1 MLAGNLNNQKCLPEA
16 GRETLVLLLS
26 ESEVTSL
33 LTMEDTLHIVEEAL
47 RDYGEGVALN
57 YSRYRLMTLNTIL
70 NVMSAGL
77 PRIKSSGMKVY
88 AASKA
93 GARFLVLLLDSE
105 SGEWLSIMAANK
117 LGQMRTGATSG
128 IATKYLARKDAT
140 NLGIYGSGWQARSQ
154 VEAISKIRKLQQI
167 RCYSPNPSHAKSFA
181 QEITDSFGLET
192 MPTEKPQSVAEGVEI
207 IVTVTNAKESVV
219 RGEWL
224 QDGVHLNGV
233 GANDLHRRELDSS
246 SIAKC
251 DLIFVDSLEQAK
263 LESGDLA
270 TPVSEGILEW
280 RRVQELGKLVAGKVE
295 GRSTQSQITL
305 FKSNGLAIEDVAVAR
320 HVYDRAV
327 SRGVGREVEFFK

>member
-1 MLAGNLNNQKCLPEA
+1 M
-16 GRETLVLLLS
+16 VLLLS

-33 LTMEDTLHIVEEAL
+33 LTMEDTLRIVEEAL
-47 RDYGEGVALN
+47 RDYGEGDALN
-57 YSRYRLMTLNTIL
+57 YSRYRLMSLNSIL

-77 PRIKSSGMKVY
+77 PHIHSSGLKVY

-128 IATKYLARKDAT
+128 VATKYLAGKHAAS
-140 NLGIYGSGWQARSQ
+140 LGIYGSGWQARSQ
-154 VEAISKIRKLQQI
+154 VEAISEIRKLQQI
-167 RCYSPNPSHAKSFA
+167 RCYSPNPTHAKDFA
-181 QEITDSFGLET
+181 QEITDSLGLEIT
-192 MPTEKPQSVAEGVEI
+192 SMNEPQSVAEGADIV
-207 IVTVTNAKESVV
+207 VTVTNAKQPVV

-233 GANDLHRRELDSS
+233 GANDLRRRELDSS

-251 DLIFVDSLEQAK
+251 DLIFVDSLEQSK

-320 HVYDRAV
+320 HVYDLAV
-327 SRGVGREVEFFK
+327 SRRVGREIEFFK